1 MLFKQNF
8 KVVNSNEIIS
18 VSLRIRNTTCEII
31 YSTSYDWK
39 KSKVRLLSD
48 QIIDEICRT
57 RKQKRQF
64 KEQLAAVKGTRRIKI
79 IVPRNQILW
88 FFFTK
93 KEEETYEK
101 KEKNMDLEAINK
113 TSTILMRSRI
123 STLIS
128 QMNEFL
134 IQHENLHAYDRARKS
149 LEKLN
154 TNLLHEPKP
163 RLASE
168 METTF

>member
-1 MLFKQNF
+1 
-8 KVVNSNEIIS
+8 
-18 VSLRIRNTTCEII
+18 
-31 YSTSYDWK
+31 
-39 KSKVRLLSD
+39 
-48 QIIDEICRT
+48 
-57 RKQKRQF
+57 
-64 KEQLAAVKGTRRIKI
+64 
-79 IVPRNQILW
+79 
-88 FFFTK
+88 
-93 KEEETYEK
+93 
-101 KEKNMDLEAINK
+101 MDLEAINK

-134 IQHENLHAYDRARKS
+134 TQHENLHAYDRARKS

>member
-1 MLFKQNF
+1 MIFF
-8 KVVNSNEIIS
+8 YEERRS
-18 VSLRIRNTTCEII
+18 IR
-31 YSTSYDWK
+31 K
-39 KSKVRLLSD
+39 KK
-48 QIIDEICRT
+48 
-57 RKQKRQF
+57 
-64 KEQLAAVKGTRRIKI
+64 
-79 IVPRNQILW
+79 
-88 FFFTK
+88 
-93 KEEETYEK
+93 
-101 KEKNMDLEAINK
+101 KNMDLEAINK

-134 IQHENLHAYDRARKS
+134 IQHENLLAYDRARKS